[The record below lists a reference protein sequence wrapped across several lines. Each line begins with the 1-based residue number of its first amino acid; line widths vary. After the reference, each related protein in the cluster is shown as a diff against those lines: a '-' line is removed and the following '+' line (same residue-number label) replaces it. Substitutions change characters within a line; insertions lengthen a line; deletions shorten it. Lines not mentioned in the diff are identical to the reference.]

1 VERVDSQEKYARI
14 AAGDGELY
22 LRLPRVNSTRGH
34 STWDHAAGAALLY
47 AAGGTV
53 TDIDGTPLDFT
64 TGRELSNNQGM
75 IVSNGRFHDK
85 ILDAVRIVL
94 DEEARARGE

>member
-1 VERVDSQEKYARI
+1 
-14 AAGDGELY
+14 
-22 LRLPRVNSTRGH
+22 
-34 STWDHAAGAALLY
+34 
-47 AAGGTV
+47 
-53 TDIDGTPLDFT
+53 
-64 TGRELSNNQGM
+64 M